1 MNLANR
7 LLARYLGAVQR
18 LLAVLGG
25 ALLDLLSVARCA
37 ACNQHLRG
45 PAVFCPVC
53 VTSVVRATPPHRTM
67 VPGDYPGRGPAHD
80 GIVVVGFAQYGGTV
94 ADALQRFKYGDRPDL
109 ARPLGALLRRAVRE
123 TNRASPGS
131 APPLSG
137 DLVVPVPLHPR
148 RLAERGFN
156 QAGLLAREVQKE
168 LGAPLATS
176 ILLRQVDTPP
186 QAKLGRAAR
195 AQNLAGAFRVIH
207 RERLRRC
214 RVILVDDVATTGAT
228 LAACADALRDAGVA
242 SVTALVVAIADH

>member
-1 MNLANR
+1 MPVAKRFLAR
-7 LLARYLGAVQR
+7 LLGALGR
-18 LLAVLGG
+18 LVAVLAG
-25 ALLDLLSVARCA
+25 ALLDLLSVERCA
-37 ACNQHLRG
+37 ACNQLLRG

-53 VTSVVRATPPHRTM
+53 VASVVRATPPQRTM
-67 VPGDYPGRGPAHD
+67 VPGGQPGRGPAHE

-123 TNRASPGS
+123 TNLALPES
-131 APPLSG
+131 APLPSA

-148 RLAERGFN
+148 RLAERGYN

-176 ILLRQVDTPP
+176 VLLRQVDTPP

-195 AQNLAGAFRVIH
+195 AQNLGDAFRVIH
-207 RERLRRC
+207 PDRVRRC
-214 RVILVDDVATTGAT
+214 RVVLVDDVATTGAT
-228 LAACADALRDAGVA
+228 LAACANALRRAGVA
-242 SVTALVVAIADH
+242 SVTALVVAIADR